1 MTWITTII
9 GTLAAMCSMAS
20 FLPQVMKIYKDKDAS
35 SVSLRMYIVTVMGF
49 ALWVAYGVALKSWPL
64 VASNTV
70 CVLLSGAIFVLKLR
84 YDKK

>member
-20 FLPQVMKIYKDKDAS
+20 FLPQVIKIYKDKDAS